1 MSAGG
6 MFGMLV
12 SKAFADADKDHSGF
26 IDREETEGALK
37 ALAKDLKLENISKES
52 VEQYFKELDKDENG
66 KIDEKEFSKIIQKA
80 IKTKS
85 GEINYKA

>member
-1 MSAGG
+1 MSGG

-26 IDREETEGALK
+26 IDREETELALK
-37 ALAKDLKLENISKES
+37 SLSKDLKLNNVTKAD
-52 VEQYFKELDKDENG
+52 VEQYFKDLDKDENG